1 MPNVV
6 YRSFTLNLPQAVK
19 AEGSWIWDQDGKKY
33 LDMSGG
39 AFVNALGHGR
49 QDLIQRICDRMKNVS
64 YVNGWHFTSPA
75 LEEYAAKILKY
86 APPGFSHIALL
97 SSGSEA
103 IEAALKI
110 VRQAFCEKG
119 KTSKYK
125 IIARS
130 PGYHGNTGLALSAS
144 ARKSYKK
151 YFAPYL
157 TDIAFV
163 SAPQDYRAKNINYAE
178 ELEKNILELGPEN
191 VSTFILETI
200 MGSSGACSVP
210 PPGYLESVSAICKK
224 YDVKIIADEVA
235 CGAGR
240 TGEYFAC
247 KGLNFNPDV
256 IVLGK
261 GVNAGL
267 IPTSVMVVKDDIIQA
282 IQNGSG
288 SFMHHQTYMHSPMM
302 AACALEVLNE
312 IENESLVAKVKA
324 GGAFFGELL
333 QKELGDLPHV
343 GAVTGRGFFWGVTIV
358 KSKKDKSWFAADEKI
373 IMKLFKKS
381 KELGLILWPVT
392 GDAEAEQ
399 SDCFVLAP
407 PYTVSKD
414 EMIEGVKR
422 LKELLNFE

>member
-1 MPNVV
+1 MSNVL
-6 YRSFTLNLPQAVK
+6 YRNFTLEVPQAAK
-19 AEGSWIWDQDGKKY
+19 AEGSWIWDTQGKKY
-33 LDMSGG
+33 LDLSGG

-49 QDLIQRICDRMKNVS
+49 HDLIQRIADRMKKVS
-64 YVNGWHFTSPA
+64 YVNGWHFSSPQM
-75 LEEYAAKILKY
+75 EEYAPKLLKY
-86 APPGFSHIALL
+86 APAGFSHVALL

-103 IEAALKI
+103 VEAALKI
-110 VRQAFCEKG
+110 VRQSFFESG
-119 KTSKYK
+119 KTTKNK

-151 YFAPYL
+151 FFSDYL
-157 TDIAFV
+157 TEITFV
-163 SAPQDYRAKNINYAE
+163 SAPQDYRAKNIDYAD
-178 ELEKNILELGPEN
+178 ELEKTILKLGADN

-210 PPGYLESVSAICKK
+210 PAGYLKSVSEVCKK

-235 CGAGR
+235 CGAAR

-247 KGLNFNPDV
+247 KGLGFTPDV

-267 IPTSVMVVKDDIIQA
+267 IPTSVMIVSDEIIQT
-282 IQNGSG
+282 IQKGSG

-312 IENESLVAKVKA
+312 IENLKLVDRVKVE
-324 GGAFFGELL
+324 GAYFGELL
-333 QKELGDLPHV
+333 KKELVGCPHV
-343 GAVTGRGFFWGVTIV
+343 GAVTGQGFFWGITLV
-358 KSKKDKSWFAADEKI
+358 KDKKDKSWFAAEDKAV
-373 IMKLFKKS
+373 MKLFKKS

-392 GDAEAEQ
+392 GDQEAEQ

-407 PYTVSKD
+407 PYTISRED
-414 EMIEGVKR
+414 MNEGVSR
-422 LKELLNFE
+422 LKELLK